1 MRRQVAGGKHLRFEE
16 DGVREWGLG
25 RGEKRGGMR
34 EEGGERREV
43 GGERGPPVDAR
54 GLALNPQPST
64 LLQNKFRCPPMLGA
78 RRT

>member
-1 MRRQVAGGKHLRFEE
+1 MAGGKHLRLGE
-16 DGVREWGLG
+16 DGVREWGLK
-25 RGEKRGGMR
+25 RGKEGGGMR
-34 EEGGERREV
+34 EEGGGRC
-43 GGERGPPVDAR
+43 PPVDAR

>member
-1 MRRQVAGGKHLRFEE
+1 MMRQVAGGKHLRFEE

-25 RGEKRGGMR
+25 RGEEGGGMR
-34 EEGGERREV
+34 EE